1 MKRCASS
8 MTPRKKIFRMSRC
21 QRPMEDT
28 VMAKV
33 NRKKRPT
40 RIIMGIFRLRTT
52 FTSSTLR
59 LTRANRKH
67 KMMRTATL
75 SIQKATFSER
85 NQQGDK
91 ELKVSSNINSNNPAR
106 QIAARNN
113 ILRITDTTAST
124 KLTSIRMNI
133 ANSLKNSKRS
143 FTTGTS
149 GTTLTSTKQRII
161 GPTSKRIGTRFR
173 QTLSEEP
180 NALQSLASTIL
191 KKIPPFTPRIEA
203 THKKT

>member
-8 MTPRKKIFRMSRC
+8 MTPRRKIFRMSRC
-21 QRPMEDT
+21 QRLMEDT

-33 NRKKRPT
+33 SRRKRPT

-59 LTRANRKH
+59 LTGANRKH
-67 KMMRTATL
+67 KMMRAATV

-85 NQQGDK
+85 NQQADK
-91 ELKVSSNINSNNPAR
+91 ELKVSSNISSNNPAK
-106 QIAARNN
+106 QIAAKNN
-113 ILRITDTTAST
+113 ILKITDTTVST

-143 FTTGTS
+143 STTGIS
-149 GTTLTSTKQRII
+149 GTTLTSTKLRII

-191 KKIPPFTPRIEA
+191 KKIPLFTPRIEA

>member
-8 MTPRKKIFRMSRC
+8 MTPRRKIFRMSRC
-21 QRPMEDT
+21 QRLMEDT

-33 NRKKRPT
+33 SRRKRPT

-59 LTRANRKH
+59 LTGANRKH
-67 KMMRTATL
+67 KMMRAATV

-85 NQQGDK
+85 NQQADK
-91 ELKVSSNINSNNPAR
+91 ELKVSSNISSNNPAK
-106 QIAARNN
+106 QIAAKNN
-113 ILRITDTTAST
+113 ILKITDTTVST

-143 FTTGTS
+143 STTGIS
-149 GTTLTSTKQRII
+149 GTTLTSTKLRII

-180 NALQSLASTIL
+180 NALQSLASIIL
-191 KKIPPFTPRIEA
+191 KKIPLFTPRIEA

>member
-8 MTPRKKIFRMSRC
+8 MTLRRKIFRMSRC

-33 NRKKRPT
+33 SRRKRPT
-40 RIIMGIFRLRTT
+40 RITMEIFRLRTT

-67 KMMRTATL
+67 KMMRMATL

-149 GTTLTSTKQRII
+149 GTILTSTKLRII

>member
-8 MTPRKKIFRMSRC
+8 MTQRRKIITISRRRR
-21 QRPMEDT
+21 QMEDT
-28 VMAKV
+28 VTAKV
-33 NRKKRPT
+33 NLKKRPT
-40 RIIMGIFRLRTT
+40 IIIMGIFRLRTI

-75 SIQKATFSER
+75 SMQKATFSGR
-85 NQQGDK
+85 DQQGDK
-91 ELKVSSNINSNNPAR
+91 ELKVSSNISSNNLDK
-106 QIAARNN
+106 QITARNN
-113 ILRITDTTAST
+113 ILKITDTTAST
-124 KLTSIRMNI
+124 KLMSIRMNI
-133 ANSLKNSKRS
+133 ANRLRNNKRS

-149 GTTLTSTKQRII
+149 ETTLTSTKLII
-161 GPTSKRIGTRFR
+161 TGPTSKRIGTRFR

-180 NALQSLASTIL
+180 NALKSSASTIP

>member
-8 MTPRKKIFRMSRC
+8 MTPRRKIFRMSKC
-21 QRPMEDT
+21 QRLMEDT

-40 RIIMGIFRLRTT
+40 RITMEIFRLGTT

-59 LTRANRKH
+59 LTRANKKH

-75 SIQKATFSER
+75 SIQKATFSGR
-85 NQQGDK
+85 NQLGDK
-91 ELKVSSNINSNNPAR
+91 ELKVSSNISRNNPAR

-113 ILRITDTTAST
+113 ILKITNTTAST

-143 FTTGTS
+143 STTGTS
-149 GTTLTSTKQRII
+149 GTTLTSTKLII
-161 GPTSKRIGTRFR
+161 TGPTLKRIGTRFR
-173 QTLSEEP
+173 QTLSEEL